1 MSETSF
7 KKNEKKKKERNN
19 WLEGKCD
26 ILTVEGELKR
36 KKRQFLESDIS

>member
-7 KKNEKKKKERNN
+7 KKWEKKKEQNN

-36 KKRQFLESDIS
+36 KKHQFLETDIS